1 MDNCYM
7 YTCCIDK
14 SSLDKCT
21 MGSCWEVVARTVTA
35 YMPSFNKIRSGS
47 VVPEIRLLG
56 QMSPGQ
62 MLLGQMLIGQ
72 MLIGQMSPG
81 QIVNRQL
88 LPWQLVRSLN
98 MIFTIWNAK
107 CCQELINSFWDYD
120 YLDKCP
126 VTNVIRTNV
135 TWETVYIHEEFTMI
149 GSRGFCD
156 ASMVFIASLDEARLL
171 GSLKGWPINGRE

>member
-1 MDNCYM
+1 M

-21 MGSCWEVVARTVTA
+21 MGSCCQNCYGLHAKFQQNPIRISSSRDKATWTNVTWT
-35 YMPSFNKIRSGS
+35 N
-47 VVPEIRLLG
+47 VTWTNVNWTN
-56 QMSPGQ
+56 
-62 MLLGQMLIGQ
+62 
-72 MLIGQMSPG
+72 
-81 QIVNRQL
+81 VNRTNSQL
-88 LPWQLVRSLN
+88 LPWYWSN
-98 MIFTIWNAK
+98 PYMIFTIWNAK
-107 CCQELINSFWDYD
+107 CCKELINSFQDYD
-120 YLDKCP
+120 YLDKCHLDKCP

-135 TWETVYIHEEFTMI
+135 TWEMVYIHEEFTMI

>member
-72 MLIGQMSPG
+72 MLIGQ
-81 QIVNRQL
+81 IVNRKL
-88 LPWQLVRSLN
+88 LPWYWSN
-98 MIFTIWNAK
+98 PYMIFTIWNAK
-107 CCQELINSFWDYD
+107 CCKELINSFQDYD
-120 YLDKCP
+120 YLDKCHLDKCP

-135 TWETVYIHEEFTMI
+135 TWEMVYIHEEFTMI

>member
-1 MDNCYM
+1 
-7 YTCCIDK
+7 
-14 SSLDKCT
+14 
-21 MGSCWEVVARTVTA
+21 
-35 YMPSFNKIRSGS
+35 MPSFNKIRSGS

-72 MLIGQMSPG
+72 MLIGQ
-81 QIVNRQL
+81 IVNRKL
-88 LPWQLVRSLN
+88 LPWYWSN
-98 MIFTIWNAK
+98 PYMIFTIWNAK
-107 CCQELINSFWDYD
+107 CCKELINSFQDYD
-120 YLDKCP
+120 YLDKCHLDKCP

-135 TWETVYIHEEFTMI
+135 TWEMVYIHEEFTMI